1 MSKIDKC
8 IEAESVLVIAR
19 DQWVGIW
26 GDWQWI
32 WAFVFRLMKIFW
44 SYFVMMVAQL
54 WIYQKKKKKK
64 TKTHWTE
71 HYKWSDF
78 MVCALHLNKAI
89 FKKKKRTSTCLSSK
103 STYLPQSVSVYSVS
117 FLLKWMNFI
126 YSYLRWTP
134 STCMLNSTHLLYLA
148 ALPLIDNVL
157 PIWFRQ

>member
-54 WIYQKKKKKK
+54 WIYQKKKK
-64 TKTHWTE
+64 THWTNTISE
-71 HYKWSDF
+71 VILWYVHYILTKLF
-78 MVCALHLNKAI
+78 FL
-89 FKKKKRTSTCLSSK
+89 KKRTSACLSSK
-103 STYLPQSVSVYSVS
+103 STYLPQSVSIYSVS

-134 STCMLNSTHLLYLA
+134 STCMLNSTQHLYLA

>member
-54 WIYQKKKKKK
+54 WIYQKKKKK
-64 TKTHWTE
+64 THWTK

-89 FKKKKRTSTCLSSK
+89 FFKKENFYMSQQQI
-103 STYLPQSVSVYSVS
+103 YLPPSICINL
-117 FLLKWMNFI
+117 FCLLPFKMNE
-126 YSYLRWTP
+126 
-134 STCMLNSTHLLYLA
+134 LYLFLSKMNTLHLYA
-148 ALPLIDNVL
+148 EFHSPPLFSSFTID
-157 PIWFRQ
+157 R